1 MTSDRSDGPITA
13 PGLAYAQFQLAKA
26 LISSEQHPDSQARA
40 RAKARSERWQ
50 QILEH
55 SLDGTADY
63 GSRTPF
69 EGVPAWATLEVATG
83 GFATGALLAGGELTA
98 YERELCHRVTGLRT
112 ERARMD
118 LNLWHLTDDGL
129 GHLHQLLA
137 EGRYRIDVPEEA
149 ALLVVAWLV
158 IQGRI
163 EQSQAII
170 EAIAPFFDRLRFFPA
185 PTDDAPPLTAEVSVF
200 TAGDV
205 RRRLSALKG
214 QRRLAEQARV
224 ISIRLP
230 LYDAAISLFLET
242 YVDGWPCRR
251 YPAGWHA
258 AAKALLMQID
268 SARVTFPG
276 EIVRKKDRASE
287 LLQLLAACCDDSST
301 LTGRQVGRIRRIVD
315 DFVAAHGRP
324 ESPQHV
330 AFRQQQQR
338 DVSSAVHHRIG
349 HAVASRL
356 AGYPESEG
364 IRDFSTLTCSITE
377 GEATTHSIQQGQPL
391 PDAIRKRLERC
402 RRGTIAELVDAGIVT
417 SGETI
422 ARVLPALTAEI
433 RGSAL
438 ANPTLRRLYA
448 STYRAFRRR
457 RSLLLLNLESQ
468 VRLREL
474 PWIAAIDGERA
485 PDAASNE
492 SARLALT
499 ESALVAIEAFP
510 HAITP
515 NKLVSEFRALA
526 DSATL
531 QLPLVDEIAADIF
544 MGVFTNT
551 FVEASRCA
559 ARVVAGTLYA
569 SYYDIDTDA
578 LAALPDK
585 RNAGTM
591 RRLWGRSTDG
601 ADALSTLAAL
611 RADVQ
616 SAARSPAT
624 NGAILEQSQILTTHN
639 LAVLFE
645 GAGLRALL
653 DPSLDAMA
661 LRCYQWICKRQ
672 QMPVPHW
679 HGRLI
684 MLKNTAYAW
693 RQMIFFLSM
702 LDNARRH
709 AVIARI
715 EAHFQEQPH
724 TFKFRFGP
732 AMKGLRQAAAG
743 RSLPQHAPG
752 EDGARVF
759 KGWTTERHWL
769 LS

>member
-1 MTSDRSDGPITA
+1 MTSDRSGGPSTA

-26 LISSEQHPDSQARA
+26 LISSEQHPDAQARA
-40 RAKARSERWQ
+40 RAMARSERWRR
-50 QILEH
+50 ILEH
-55 SLDGTADY
+55 SLEGTAHY

-69 EGVPAWATLEVATG
+69 EEVPAWATLEVATG
-83 GFATGALLAGGELTA
+83 GFATGDLLAGGELTA
-98 YERELCHRVTGLRT
+98 YERELSHRVTGVRT
-112 ERARMD
+112 DRARLD

-149 ALLVVAWLV
+149 ALPVVAWLV
-158 IQGRI
+158 SQGRI

-170 EAIAPFFDRLRFFPA
+170 EEIAPFFDRLRFFPA
-185 PTDDAPPLTAEVSVF
+185 HVDNASPLSAEISVF

-205 RRRLSALKG
+205 RKRLLGLKA

-230 LYDAAISLFLET
+230 FHDATISLFLDT
-242 YVDGWPCRR
+242 YVEGWPCRR

-258 AAKALLMQID
+258 AAKALLTQID

-276 EIVRKKDRASE
+276 EIQHKKDRVSE
-287 LLQLLAACCDDSST
+287 LLKLLATCCDDSSA
-301 LTGRQVGRIRRIVD
+301 LTGRQVGRIRKIVD

-324 ESPQHV
+324 QSPQHV
-330 AFRQQQQR
+330 AFRQRQQR
-338 DVSSAVHHRIG
+338 DVSSAGHHRIG
-349 HAVASRL
+349 HAVAARL

-364 IRDFSTLTCSITE
+364 IRDFSTLTASITE
-377 GEATTHSIQQGQPL
+377 GEAATYSIEPGQPL

-402 RRGTIAELVDAGIVT
+402 RRGTIAELVDVGIVT
-417 SGETI
+417 SGDTI
-422 ARVLPALTAEI
+422 ARLLPALTAEI
-433 RGSAL
+433 RSNEL

-474 PWIAAIDGERA
+474 PWIAAMDGDRA
-485 PDAASNE
+485 PDAASTE

-499 ESALVAIEAFP
+499 ESAMVAIEAFP

-526 DSATL
+526 DGAKL
-531 QLPLVDEIAADIF
+531 RLPFVDEIAADIF
-544 MGVFTNT
+544 MGEFTNT
-551 FVEASRCA
+551 FIEASRYA

-569 SYYDIDTDA
+569 NYYDIDTDA
-578 LAALPDK
+578 LLALPDK
-585 RNAGTM
+585 RKAGTRH
-591 RRLWGRSTDG
+591 RRWGRSTDG
-601 ADALSTLAAL
+601 ADALSTLAVR

-616 SAARSPAT
+616 AAAWSPAT
-624 NGAILEQSQILTTHN
+624 NGCILEQSQILTTHN

-653 DPSLDAMA
+653 DHSLDAMA

-672 QMPVPHW
+672 QMRIPHW

-702 LDNARRH
+702 LDHARRH
-709 AVIARI
+709 AVLARI
-715 EAHFQEQPH
+715 EAHFGEQPEP
-724 TFKFRFGP
+724 FRVRFGP

-752 EDGARVF
+752 VDGARVF
-759 KGWTTERHWL
+759 KGWTTARHWL
-769 LS
+769 LP